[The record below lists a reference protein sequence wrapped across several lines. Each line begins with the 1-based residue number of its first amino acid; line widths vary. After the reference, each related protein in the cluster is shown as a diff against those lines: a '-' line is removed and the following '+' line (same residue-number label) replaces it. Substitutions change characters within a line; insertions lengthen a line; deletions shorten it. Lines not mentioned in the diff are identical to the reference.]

1 MMALACSDIRWE
13 SNRDLQGDIESGI
26 SRSADA
32 GKKWD
37 PMHVVLSMD
46 GDGEL
51 LRHFNGVSDACL
63 LVDAKGDRIFVIG
76 AYATAMETSALIFP
90 QPDGIGNTS
99 NKTDERVQGLV
110 QYPKRVRNFS

>member
-1 MMALACSDIRWE
+1 MMTLACSDIRWE

-51 LRHFNGVSDACL
+51 PRHFNGMFDACL
-63 LVDAKGDRIFVIG
+63 LVDAKGNRIFVFGCWMACLRDCNGNFRSDIS
-76 AYATAMETSALIFP
+76 TARWDWEH
-90 QPDGIGNTS
+90 Q
-99 NKTDERVQGLV
+99 
-110 QYPKRVRNFS
+110 

>member
-1 MMALACSDIRWE
+1 MVLDLLRTCFYIRWE

-37 PMHVVLSMD
+37 PMHGVLARI

-51 LRHFNGVSDACL
+51 PRHFNGVSDACL
-63 LVDAKGDRIFVIG
+63 LVDAKGHTIFVFGCWMACSRDCNGNFRSDIS
-76 AYATAMETSALIFP
+76 TA
-90 QPDGIGNTS
+90 
-99 NKTDERVQGLV
+99 K
-110 QYPKRVRNFS
+110 

>member
-51 LRHFNGVSDACL
+51 PRHFNGVFDACL
-63 LVDAKGDRIFVIG
+63 LVDAKGDTIF
-76 AYATAMETSALIFP
+76 
-90 QPDGIGNTS
+90 
-99 NKTDERVQGLV
+99 
-110 QYPKRVRNFS
+110 